1 MRQQVERVRARKAGL
16 GATALGPAARGSG
29 EPGAARSGAGLPGSR
44 PSGAG
49 LSGAGP
55 SGAAAPGI
63 ADQRRR
69 QMLTAAL
76 DVISER
82 GFADTRIADIAE
94 RIGISPALVIY
105 YFKTKDQ
112 LLTEAIRYYEDSWYA
127 EVKLRMDALPTAALR
142 LEEFVAMNLLPD
154 SDPEMESNWQLWL
167 DFWVQA
173 ARNPGVATLR
183 RNSDERWRAVIVSLV
198 HAGQEAGEFASID
211 PHSFSI
217 FASALLDGL
226 TVQIAL
232 DDPVVDPVSAFE
244 LCMRYIADHL
254 GFEWA
259 PSGRAHANA
268 PVARAGTGAGK
279 ER

>member
-1 MRQQVERVRARKAGL
+1 MRQQVERVPARAAGPAGL
-16 GATALGPAARGSG
+16 GATSAGPGS
-29 EPGAARSGAGLPGSR
+29 PAGLPSGGSE
-44 PSGAG
+44 GQ
-49 LSGAGP
+49 
-55 SGAAAPGI
+55 AARGI
-63 ADQRRR
+63 ADQRRG
-69 QMLTAAL
+69 QMLAAAL

-112 LLTEAIRYYEDSWYA
+112 LLTEAIRSYEDAWYA
-127 EVKLRMDALPTAALR
+127 EGKRRMDALPTAAAR

-154 SDPEMESNWQLWL
+154 SELEDEESNWQLWL

-173 ARNPGVATLR
+173 ARNPGVAVLR
-183 RNSDERWRAVIVSLV
+183 RKSDERWREVIVSLV
-198 HAGQEAGEFASID
+198 QAGQAAGEFASID
-211 PHSFSI
+211 PHPFAI
-217 FASALLDGL
+217 FVSALLDGL

-244 LCMRYIADHL
+244 LSMRYVADHL

-259 PSGRAHANA
+259 PSGRAYGHV
-268 PVARAGTGAGK
+268 PVVRAGTGAN
-279 ER
+279 

>member
-1 MRQQVERVRARKAGL
+1 MRQRVERAPGGAAGTMAGL
-16 GATALGPAARGSG
+16 GSTELDP
-29 EPGAARSGAGLPGSR
+29 PVSGAGMPG
-44 PSGAG
+44 
-49 LSGAGP
+49 
-55 SGAAAPGI
+55 GAAGI
-63 ADQRRR
+63 ADQRRN

-112 LLTEAIRYYEDSWYA
+112 LLTEAIRHYEDTWYA
-127 EVKLRMDALPTAALR
+127 EGKRRMDVLPTAAER

-154 SDPEMESNWQLWL
+154 SDPELDSDWQLWL

-173 ARNPGVATLR
+173 ARNADAQELR
-183 RNSDERWRAVIVSLV
+183 RKSDERWREVIVSLV
-198 HAGQEAGEFASID
+198 CAGQADGEFANID
-211 PHSFSI
+211 PHPFSI
-217 FASALLDGL
+217 FISALLDGL

-232 DDPVVDPVSAFE
+232 NDPVVDPVSAFE
-244 LCMRYIADHL
+244 LSMRYIADHL

-259 PSGRAHANA
+259 PSGRAHGNG
-268 PVARAGTGAGK
+268 PQARAGTSAGAG
-279 ER
+279 R